1 MSAVSSCKRL
11 LPPITVFGA
20 LASTTIAFRSLENR
34 DISDSELKNNISAL
48 QRLNA
53 QKSTSSNKHAN
64 LKDAQTSILA
74 QNLHNLETIG
84 VTWIPKV
91 LSTEQTTQ
99 WKQTIAKQIQKQ
111 DETCIIP
118 SGGAM
123 GRIHCRLHKQHPRH
137 IRNKEPPTDV
147 NILHD
152 KLASIANIPISSS
165 YNITLNNIAK
175 EYFESYGISEHEYE
189 LAQLQLLKAEPKSTH
204 QEWHRD
210 NVNPSL
216 TVIIALTN
224 VGINGPTEL
233 FLRSHKSNMD
243 KKNDDVE
250 YISQNILLGTIDQG
264 DAIVYDSR
272 IIHRGRGYGYSS
284 DDLKSFQDRPVLVIR
299 WDAKAT
305 PAPGTGLVGTQ
316 IAKLEGNLLGVA
328 YTVMDW
334 FNRE

>member
-1 MSAVSSCKRL
+1 MSVASSYKRI
-11 LPPITVFGA
+11 LPPISAIGA
-20 LASTTIAFRSLENR
+20 LASATIAFRSHESR
-34 DISDSELKNNISAL
+34 DISDSELKNNIFAL
-48 QRLNA
+48 HRLNA
-53 QKSTSSNKHAN
+53 QKSTSSNK
-64 LKDAQTSILA
+64 DSILA
-74 QNLHNLETIG
+74 QNLHNIKTIG

-91 LSTEQTTQ
+91 LSTEQTVQ
-99 WKQTIAKQIQKQ
+99 WKQTISNQIQKQ

-123 GRIHCRLHKQHPRH
+123 GRIHCRLQKQHPRH
-137 IRNKEPPTDV
+137 MRNKEPPTDE

-165 YNITLNNIAK
+165 YNMTLNNIAK
-175 EYFESYGISEHEYE
+175 EYFQSHGISENEYE
-189 LAQLQLLKAEPKSTH
+189 LTQLQLLKAEPKSTH

-216 TVIIALTN
+216 TVIVALTD
-224 VGINGPTEL
+224 VGVNGPTEL
-233 FLRSHKSNMD
+233 ILRSHISNMD
-243 KKNDDVE
+243 KNSNDEE
-250 YISQNILLGTIDQG
+250 YIAHNILLGTIGQG

-272 IIHRGRGYGYSS
+272 IIHRGRGYGHSN
-284 DDLKSFQDRPVLVIR
+284 DDIKSFQDRPVLVIR

-316 IAKLEGNLLGVA
+316 IAKLEGNLLGIA

-334 FNRE
+334 VKMNKE